1 MEHHRASSKERIRR
15 RLKLNEVVCAGVYSY
30 IVKLSLLYLAK
41 RLKIYASEVY
51 ANRLVK
57 KISLLLL
64 LTFLSTATLPLT
76 VEATTQYLLVYV
88 DRNVALN
95 SYGYLLLNDTIT
107 FVNNSTSSLRLP
119 TLTLTYPTSVMDL
132 QVQRPLDEDSVKLE
146 RVGNVTLVR
155 LSADITIPATSNFT
169 IALTAMLGE
178 LLKPLGKSKYEMIVP
193 MPSSEDSLLAKAV
206 VTISLP
212 TDVNPLTTPEEFKMV
227 SGGGNIYSAMLKN
240 IQPTTEPRTAKLLLN
255 GTEYSLTVLR
265 VEREKR
271 VVKIV
276 SPTEVIVFDT
286 LNLVNDG
293 DGTLSSLKILDTR
306 LSSVTL
312 VREDIPLRDQK
323 TISIISGSLD
333 FYSLI
338 NEKLKAGERISFTL
352 SYQLPE
358 RVASDSTLLL
368 KIPQKPLVDALVK
381 DYHLIIDAPKGCKVE
396 GPTLLD
402 LSYSSPISGK
412 QISVYVR
419 FGVAWASAYAFPV
432 ATLIFLASFIAL
444 STYVAYRREE
454 KKKPLVELIEL
465 YEEVISF
472 QETIADE
479 LTSESLD
486 HLKIQKIDLFAQ
498 QIKEIRT
505 KASQKASQILS
516 KLTLNPKS
524 EKTLTELISL
534 DKAYERALTELLAAY
549 RGYLSGKMKLEA
561 FQKVT
566 SEKSSSLRKL
576 ASSIREIL
584 DQISQ
589 M

>member
-1 MEHHRASSKERIRR
+1 
-15 RLKLNEVVCAGVYSY
+15 
-30 IVKLSLLYLAK
+30 
-41 RLKIYASEVY
+41 
-51 ANRLVK
+51 
-57 KISLLLL
+57 
-64 LTFLSTATLPLT
+64 
-76 VEATTQYLLVYV
+76 
-88 DRNVALN
+88 
-95 SYGYLLLNDTIT
+95 
-107 FVNNSTSSLRLP
+107 
-119 TLTLTYPTSVMDL
+119 
-132 QVQRPLDEDSVKLE
+132 
-146 RVGNVTLVR
+146 
-155 LSADITIPATSNFT
+155 
-169 IALTAMLGE
+169 
-178 LLKPLGKSKYEMIVP
+178 
-193 MPSSEDSLLAKAV
+193 
-206 VTISLP
+206 
-212 TDVNPLTTPEEFKMV
+212 
-227 SGGGNIYSAMLKN
+227 
-240 IQPTTEPRTAKLLLN
+240 
-255 GTEYSLTVLR
+255 
-265 VEREKR
+265 
-271 VVKIV
+271 
-276 SPTEVIVFDT
+276 
-286 LNLVNDG
+286 
-293 DGTLSSLKILDTR
+293 
-306 LSSVTL
+306 
-312 VREDIPLRDQK
+312 
-323 TISIISGSLD
+323 
-333 FYSLI
+333 
-338 NEKLKAGERISFTL
+338 L

-358 RVASDSTLLL
+358 RVASDNTLLL

-505 KASQKASQILS
+505 KASQIRS
-516 KLTLNPKS
+516 KLTLDPKS

-549 RGYLSGKMKLEA
+549 RGYLLGKMKLEA